1 MDFDSTVHANHT
13 DAGNAT
19 APVFCSS
26 GPMHMGTVMGMGFG
40 VGFGGE
46 HVRCLLFLFPGLLI
60 DTPAKYAG
68 AVIAAALVGVLV
80 EAMRAVRAVLKRKLA
95 SRDLT
100 RRLVEA
106 ALFGAQMLFAY
117 CGMLLVMTYD
127 LIWVVALV
135 FGLSAGLFLFEP
147 TIHGAGAALAAE
159 LRTPLLSGSI
169 NKDSCAAASPCCG
182 DE

>member
-1 MDFDSTVHANHT
+1 MEVTMHLNHT

-19 APVFCSS
+19 APAMFCSP

-46 HVRCLLFLFPGLLI
+46 HVRCLLFLFPALLV

-68 AVIAAALVGVLV
+68 AVIAAALIGVLV
-80 EAMRAVRAVLKRKLA
+80 EAMRALRAVFKRKLA
-95 SRDLT
+95 SRET
-100 RRLVEA
+100 IRRLLEA
-106 ALFGAQMLFAY
+106 TLFGAQMFFAY

-127 LIWVVALV
+127 LIWIFALV

-147 TIHGAGAALAAE
+147 IIHGASATHAAE

-169 NKDSCAAASPCCG
+169 NKESCAAASPCCG